1 MKQYIKPRKSLTFFG
16 LGFVEMILSPWLG
29 FLSGVFLTNHL
40 VITDNLT
47 KKNQKT
53 EHIPTETNNTQKG
66 ALINNNTIKNYTNRK
81 TEPGL
86 VAFYDIRPGNGAGLF
101 LQPGVHMGNISSSF
115 FHHKLSIRK
124 LDRPPEDA
132 VLKV

>member
-47 KKNQKT
+47 KKNKRQNTYQQK
-53 EHIPTETNNTQKG
+53 
-66 ALINNNTIKNYTNRK
+66 LTI
-81 TEPGL
+81 
-86 VAFYDIRPGNGAGLF
+86 
-101 LQPGVHMGNISSSF
+101 
-115 FHHKLSIRK
+115 HKK
-124 LDRPPEDA
+124 
-132 VLKV
+132 